1 MMVKRVRTNDGT
13 DTIFNDKF
21 GETYHSYTGAYEEAL
36 KKFTLP
42 TQIQNFTK
50 AQEKIKVL
58 DVCFGLGYNSSV
70 FAEIALKNNLKI
82 KIEILG
88 LENDS
93 WILEQIHLTQFPT
106 KNWNLFQ
113 KMKNFEISS
122 ENLKLKIFVGDA
134 RKTLENISKKFDF
147 VLFDPFSPKNCP
159 ELWEENFLKK
169 ISLVSKVGTKLT
181 TYSCNKKFRNS
192 LEKLGWKI
200 FDVEGVGRKS
210 PSTLAEFS
218 PQKLE

>member
-1 MMVKRVRTNDGT
+1 MKIKRVRTNDGT

-21 GETYHSYTGAYEEAL
+21 GESYHSYTGAYEEAL

-42 TQIQNFTK
+42 TNIQNI
-50 AQEKIKVL
+50 AKIKSKIKIL

-70 FAEIALKNNLKI
+70 FTEIALQSNPE
-82 KIEILG
+82 IEIQILG
-88 LENDS
+88 LENDT
-93 WILEQIHLTQFPT
+93 WILEQIPETKFPT

-113 KMKNFEISS
+113 KMQ
-122 ENLKLKIFVGDA
+122 KLKIQTQNLNLKIILGDA
-134 RKTLENISKKFDF
+134 RKTLANQNEKFDF

-159 ELWEENFLKK
+159 EFWEENFLKLITK
-169 ISLVSKVGTKLT
+169 VSKNGTKLT

-192 LEKLGWKI
+192 LKNLGWKI
-200 FDVEGVGRKS
+200 SDVEGVGRKS

-218 PQKLE
+218 PQNLE